1 MFGLNYCNVDFK
13 FDIWIL
19 KKKMFL
25 GFYCL
30 IWIMVCW
37 IWIEYL
43 GVIVILWVNVNVREK
58 SFFEWVK
65 KIFLYI
71 SIDKS
76 VINVIFFKLNL
87 EKISGL
93 CYRYIFFFNKF

>member
-1 MFGLNYCNVDFK
+1 MLERRVFLNGL
-13 FDIWIL
+13 
-19 KKKMFL
+19 
-25 GFYCL
+25 
-30 IWIMVCW
+30 
-37 IWIEYL
+37 
-43 GVIVILWVNVNVREK
+43 
-58 SFFEWVK
+58 K